1 MSAQW
6 NVMVYMAGNNSLSDA
21 AGDDLEEMRQVGS
34 SDEVQVSA
42 FVKQADGGGARRILL
57 GGPGG
62 ADDEIEE
69 LGDVDSGD
77 PQTVLEYVKWAHAKA
92 PAERQ
97 ALVLWNHGG
106 GWRPGDFDQF
116 YSEVH
121 GAAESR
127 DRRSEINSRAA
138 QSLGRAIFSS
148 TIKKIVALPTRS
160 EREIC
165 ADDGSGHS
173 LDTIE
178 LGGVC
183 EAVAAE
189 LGHPLDLLGMDACLM
204 SNLEVAYQV
213 REHVTNIVGSE
224 ELEPG
229 AGWPYQTVLA
239 DLAARPEMDGA
250 DLGKA
255 VVERYVESYEQEEG
269 VWPVTQCAVTT
280 AKTDEFAEAVSGL
293 AGGLLDDLEAGWPAL
308 MSAQSNAVSFMLDL
322 VDLATLCAGLA
333 GSELSDETKAA
344 AEAVIAALEPGDY
357 VLAEGHL
364 GDQVDGVKGVSVYLP
379 APTDPVSQY
388 YKDLEFAKANRWD
401 EVLDGYGQAVRG
413 GA

>member
-1 MSAQW
+1 
-6 NVMVYMAGNNSLSDA
+6 MVYMAGNNSLSDA

-34 SDEVQVSA
+34 TDDVKAFA

-62 ADDEIEE
+62 EDDEVED

-77 PQTVLEYVKWAHAKA
+77 PQTVIDFVAWAHAKA

-121 GAAESR
+121 GPTASR
-127 DRRSEINSRAA
+127 DRRSEINTRAA
-138 QSLGRAIFSS
+138 QSLGRMIFSS
-148 TIKKIVALPTRS
+148 AIRRIVALPTRS

-178 LGGVC
+178 LGRVC
-183 EAVAAE
+183 EAVADE
-189 LGHPLDLLGMDACLM
+189 LGHPLELLGMDACLM

-239 DLAARPEMDGA
+239 DLAARPQMSGA
-250 DLGKA
+250 DLGGA
-255 VVERYVESYEQEEG
+255 VVERYVESYTDQEP
-269 VWPVTQCAVTT
+269 VWPVTQCAVAT
-280 AKTDEFAEAVSGL
+280 ASTDELANAVGAL
-293 AGGLLDDLEAGWPAL
+293 ADGLLGDLEQGWPAL
-308 MSAQSNAVSFMLDL
+308 MSAQSNAVRFEFDL
-322 VDLATLCAGLA
+322 VDIASLCAGL
-333 GSELSDETKAA
+333 SDWDLS
-344 AEAVIAALEPGDY
+344 
-357 VLAEGHL
+357 
-364 GDQVDGVKGVSVYLP
+364 
-379 APTDPVSQY
+379 
-388 YKDLEFAKANRWD
+388 
-401 EVLDGYGQAVRG
+401 
-413 GA
+413 

>member
-6 NVMVYMAGNNSLSDA
+6 TVMVYMAGNNSLSDA

-34 SDEVQVSA
+34 SDEVSVFA
-42 FVKQADGGGARRILL
+42 FVKQADEGGARRILL

-62 ADDEIEE
+62 DDDEIEE

-77 PQTVLEYVKWAHAKA
+77 PQTVIDFVAWANGKA

-121 GAAESR
+121 GPTASR
-127 DRRSEINSRAA
+127 DARSEINSRAA
-138 QSLGRAIFSS
+138 QSLGRMIFS
-148 TIKKIVALPTRS
+148 TGIKKIVALPTRG

-178 LGGVC
+178 LGNVC
-183 EAVAAE
+183 VAVAEE

-213 REHVTNIVGSE
+213 RGQVTNIVGSE

-239 DLAARPEMDGA
+239 DLAERPEMDGA
-250 DLGKA
+250 DLGRV
-255 VVERYVESYEQEEG
+255 VVERYIESYTEQEG
-269 VWPVTQCAVTT
+269 VWPVTQCAVVT
-280 AKTDEFAEAVSGL
+280 AKTDALADAVGGL
-293 AGGLLDDLEAGWPAL
+293 AGGLLDDLDEGWPAL
-308 MSAQSNAVSFMLDL
+308 MSAQSNAVRFELDL
-322 VDLATLCAGLA
+322 VDLASLCGGLA
-333 GSELSDETKAA
+333 ASGLSDDTKAA
-344 AEAVIAALEPGDY
+344 AEAVVAALEPGDY
-357 VLAEGHL
+357 VIAEGHL
-364 GDQVDGVKGVSVYLP
+364 GDQVEGCKGVSVYLP

-401 EVLDGYGQAVRG
+401 EVLDGYGRAVRG